1 MTDNE
6 KLARWQGAR
15 DCRGSKNNKSK
26 WKWPTSYN
34 PNLFYYKALP
44 DYLNDDAAAMSLL
57 DTLVE
62 KGFVWFLGVD
72 TDELGEIT
80 DIRCK
85 VRHKDSTASINKYAD
100 TRREAVVEA
109 VLELIKEDV

>member
-6 KLARWQGAR
+6 KLARWQGLENVR
-15 DCRGSKNNKSK
+15 
-26 WKWPTSYN
+26 PTRLSNGTIVIIYN
-34 PNLFYYKALP
+34 SNEIVP

-62 KGFVWFLGVD
+62 NGYWFTLDAGSERYMFNLRLGNFDIGGF
-72 TDELGEIT
+72 
-80 DIRCK
+80 DIE
-85 VRHKDSTASINKYAD
+85 ASGK

-109 VLELIKEDV
+109 VLELIEKEDV